1 MSFSRRI
8 SRSKRKS
15 AVRSAIGQAEIVT
28 IYRAMLVY
36 RTSLSESVTIS
47 EEECDN
53 NISSEIASCDKILDF
68 WESQIPESVT
78 SQIRSDLFGDDDSEE
93 SQNSIVFVESEVE

>member
-1 MSFSRRI
+1 MSFSGRI

-36 RTSLSESVTIS
+36 RTSLSDSVTIS
-47 EEECDN
+47 EEECDS

-78 SQIRSDLFGDDDSEE
+78 SQIRSDLFGDDSEE
-93 SQNSIVFVESEVE
+93 SLNSTVFVESEVE

>member
-15 AVRSAIGQAEIVT
+15 AVKSAIGQAEIVT

-36 RTSLSESVTIS
+36 RTSLSDSVTIS
-47 EEECDN
+47 EEECDS
-53 NISSEIASCDKILDF
+53 NISSEIVSCDRILDF

-78 SQIRSDLFGDDDSEE
+78 SQIRSDLFGDDSEE
-93 SQNSIVFVESEVE
+93 SQNSTVFVESEVE

>member
-8 SRSKRKS
+8 SRSKRKT

-36 RTSLSESVTIS
+36 RTSLSESVS
-47 EEECDN
+47 EEECDS
-53 NISSEIASCDKILDF
+53 NISSEIVSCDKILDF

-78 SQIRSDLFGDDDSEE
+78 SQIRSDLFWDDLEE
-93 SQNSIVFVESEVE
+93 ENLNSTVSESEVE

>member
-15 AVRSAIGQAEIVT
+15 AVRSAIGQVEIVT

-36 RTSLSESVTIS
+36 RTSLSESVSFS
-47 EEECDN
+47 EEECDS
-53 NISSEIASCDKILDF
+53 NISSEIVSCDKILDF

-78 SQIRSDLFGDDDSEE
+78 SQIRSDLFGDDCAEE
-93 SQNSIVFVESEVE
+93 NLNSTVNESEVE

>member
-36 RTSLSESVTIS
+36 RTSLSDSVTIS
-47 EEECDN
+47 EEECDS
-53 NISSEIASCDKILDF
+53 NISSELASCDKILDF

-78 SQIRSDLFGDDDSEE
+78 SQIRSDLFGDDSEE
-93 SQNSIVFVESEVE
+93 SQNSTVFVESEVE

>member
-36 RTSLSESVTIS
+36 RTSLSDSVTIS
-47 EEECDN
+47 EEECDS
-53 NISSEIASCDKILDF
+53 NISSEIASCDRILDF

-78 SQIRSDLFGDDDSEE
+78 SQIRSDLFGDDSEE
-93 SQNSIVFVESEVE
+93 SQNSTVFVESEVE

>member
-36 RTSLSESVTIS
+36 RTSLSDSVTIS
-47 EEECDN
+47 EEECDS
-53 NISSEIASCDKILDF
+53 NIFSEIVSCDKILDF

-78 SQIRSDLFGDDDSEE
+78 SQIRSDLFGDDSEE
-93 SQNSIVFVESEVE
+93 SLNSTVFVESEVE

>member
-15 AVRSAIGQAEIVT
+15 AVRSAIGQAEIIT

-47 EEECDN
+47 EEECDS
-53 NISSEIASCDKILDF
+53 NISSEIVSCDKILDF

-78 SQIRSDLFGDDDSEE
+78 SQIRSDLFGDDSEE
-93 SQNSIVFVESEVE
+93 SQNSTVFVESEVE

>member
-15 AVRSAIGQAEIVT
+15 AVRSAIGQSEIIT

-36 RTSLSESVTIS
+36 RTSLSESVSIS
-47 EEECDN
+47 EDECDS
-53 NISSEIASCDKILDF
+53 NISSEIVSCDKILDF

-78 SQIRSDLFGDDDSEE
+78 SQIRSDLFGVDFEE
-93 SQNSIVFVESEVE
+93 ENQNSRVSESEVE

>member
-36 RTSLSESVTIS
+36 RTSLSESVSIS
-47 EEECDN
+47 EEECDS
-53 NISSEIASCDKILDF
+53 NISSELVSCDKILDF

-78 SQIRSDLFGDDDSEE
+78 SQIRSDLFGDDSEE
-93 SQNSIVFVESEVE
+93 SQNSTVFVESEVE

>member
-47 EEECDN
+47 EEECDS
-53 NISSEIASCDKILDF
+53 NISSELVSCDKILDF

-78 SQIRSDLFGDDDSEE
+78 SQIRSDLFGDDLEE
-93 SQNSIVFVESEVE
+93 SQNSTVFVESEVE

>member
-36 RTSLSESVTIS
+36 RTSLSDSVTIS
-47 EEECDN
+47 EEECDS

-78 SQIRSDLFGDDDSEE
+78 SQIRSDLFGDDSEE
-93 SQNSIVFVESEVE
+93 SQNSTVFVESEVE

>member
-15 AVRSAIGQAEIVT
+15 AVRSVIGQAEIVT

-36 RTSLSESVTIS
+36 RTSLSDSVTIS
-47 EEECDN
+47 EEECDS

-78 SQIRSDLFGDDDSEE
+78 SQIRSDLFGDDSEE
-93 SQNSIVFVESEVE
+93 SQNSTVFVESEVE

>member
-8 SRSKRKS
+8 SRSKRKTT
-15 AVRSAIGQAEIVT
+15 VRSAIGQAEIVT

-36 RTSLSESVTIS
+36 RTSLSESVSIS
-47 EEECDN
+47 EEECDS
-53 NISSEIASCDKILDF
+53 NISSEIVSCDKILDF

-78 SQIRSDLFGDDDSEE
+78 SQIRSDLFGDDLEKE
-93 SQNSIVFVESEVE
+93 NLNSTVNESEVE

>member
-15 AVRSAIGQAEIVT
+15 AVRSVIGQAEIVT

-36 RTSLSESVTIS
+36 RTSLSESVSIS
-47 EEECDN
+47 EEECDS
-53 NISSEIASCDKILDF
+53 NISSELVSCDKILDF

-78 SQIRSDLFGDDDSEE
+78 SQIRSDLFGDDSEE
-93 SQNSIVFVESEVE
+93 SQNSTVFVESEVE

>member
-36 RTSLSESVTIS
+36 RTSLSDSVTIS
-47 EEECDN
+47 EEECDS
-53 NISSEIASCDKILDF
+53 NISSELASCDKILDF

-78 SQIRSDLFGDDDSEE
+78 SQIRSDLFGDDSEE
-93 SQNSIVFVESEVE
+93 IQNSTVFVESEVE

>member
-8 SRSKRKS
+8 SRSKRKT

-36 RTSLSESVTIS
+36 RTSLSESVSIS
-47 EEECDN
+47 EEECDS
-53 NISSEIASCDKILDF
+53 NISSELVSCDKILDF

-78 SQIRSDLFGDDDSEE
+78 SQIRSDLFGDDLEE
-93 SQNSIVFVESEVE
+93 SLNSTVSIESEVE

>member
-15 AVRSAIGQAEIVT
+15 AVKSAIGQAEIVT

-36 RTSLSESVTIS
+36 RTSLSDSVTIS
-47 EEECDN
+47 EEECDS
-53 NISSEIASCDKILDF
+53 NISSEIASCDRILDF

-78 SQIRSDLFGDDDSEE
+78 SQIRSDLFGDDSEE
-93 SQNSIVFVESEVE
+93 SQNSTVFVESEVE

>member
-15 AVRSAIGQAEIVT
+15 AVRSAIGQAEIIT

-36 RTSLSESVTIS
+36 RTSLLESVSIS
-47 EEECDN
+47 EEECDS
-53 NISSEIASCDKILDF
+53 NISSEIVSCDKILDF

-78 SQIRSDLFGDDDSEE
+78 SQIRSDLFGDDLEE
-93 SQNSIVFVESEVE
+93 ENLNSTVNESEVE

>member
-36 RTSLSESVTIS
+36 RTSLSESVSIA
-47 EEECDN
+47 EEECDS

-78 SQIRSDLFGDDDSEE
+78 SQIRSDLFGDDSEE
-93 SQNSIVFVESEVE
+93 SQNSTVFVESEVE

>member
-47 EEECDN
+47 DEECDS
-53 NISSEIASCDKILDF
+53 NISSELASCDKILDF

-78 SQIRSDLFGDDDSEE
+78 SQIRSDLFGDDSDE
-93 SQNSIVFVESEVE
+93 SQNSTVFVESEVE